1 MVEDGRT
8 AVRLRHRQAILDAA
22 VTLIDEGEGARFS
35 ADELARRAGVSRRTV
50 FNHFPSLDE
59 VLLAVCVQTLTGVA
73 EQLSPAEATAGA
85 GASRAAMFAAVAG
98 ALRTPDL
105 SSRILQVDRALRGS
119 GADERRS
126 QAFAQQALAV
136 VAAELT
142 RRLSAQHPQV
152 DALDVALLA
161 SLLTHG
167 IGVVAEHWVAGAPAG
182 ADPDPAQ
189 WEHLLDRVIDT
200 VGGGFLP
207 HLDQR
212 PDGAQD
218 GMDHHG

>member
-8 AVRLRHRQAILDAA
+8 ALKVRHRQAILDAA
-22 VTLIDEGEGARFS
+22 VALIDEGEGARFS

-59 VLLAVCVQTLTGVA
+59 VLLGVCVQMLSGVA
-73 EQLSPAEATAGA
+73 EQVGATEPTAGA
-85 GASRAAMFAAVAG
+85 DASRVALFDAVAG
-98 ALRTPDL
+98 ALRAPDL
-105 SSRILQVDRALRGS
+105 PNRILQVDRALRGS
-119 GADERRS
+119 GADDRRA
-126 QAFAQQALAV
+126 QAFAQRALAA

-142 RRLSAQHPQV
+142 QRLSAQHPLA
-152 DALDVALLA
+152 DPLDVALLA

-167 IGVVAEHWVAGAPAG
+167 IGVVAEHWVAAAPAS

-189 WEHLLDRVIDT
+189 WDHLLDRVIDT

-207 HLDQR
+207 HRGQ
-212 PDGAQD
+212 PPEGAQE
-218 GMDHHG
+218 GMDRCG